1 MNQPGNLIE
10 LRQVLVGY
18 QHQPILPP
26 IDLTIAPGSFLGV
39 VGPNGS
45 GKTTLV
51 RTILGLLKPIAGT
64 ITFPARQ
71 KPKFGYVPQR
81 ASVDLS
87 FPLTAFEV
95 TLMGRYGL
103 IGMGRRPKAEDTKRT
118 LAALADVGI
127 PELAERP
134 FHALSGG
141 QRQRVLVAR
150 ALASEPEILVL
161 DEPTTGLDL
170 PAERSMLDLVASF
183 TARKLA
189 VVMVSHQLAA
199 VSDYAKDLALLGG
212 AGEPVEIG
220 PREEILTS
228 ARLTKV
234 YGRPIVVR
242 AVDGHAVIF
251 VEHECHTGDF
261 EKLDPATLAEPK
273 TT

>member
-1 MNQPGNLIE
+1 VNLIE

-18 QHQPILPP
+18 QHQALLPP
-26 IDLTIAPGSFLGV
+26 IDLALAPGAFLGV

-51 RTILGLLKPIAGT
+51 RTMLGLLEPIGGSIVFPEKRKP
-64 ITFPARQ
+64 R
-71 KPKFGYVPQR
+71 FGYVPQR

-103 IGMGRRPKAEDTKRT
+103 CGPGRRPKKEDHDRAH
-118 LAALADVGI
+118 AALSDVGI
-127 PELAERP
+127 AEHAHRP

-170 PAERSMLDLVASF
+170 PAERAMLDLVASF
-183 TARKLA
+183 TGRNLA

-199 VSDYAKDLALLGG
+199 VSDYAQELALL
-212 AGEPVEIG
+212 AGEGKPIEIG
-220 PREEILTS
+220 SRVEILTS
-228 ARLTKV
+228 ARLSKL
-234 YGRPIVVR
+234 YGRSIAVR
-242 AVDGHAVIF
+242 SVDGHAVIF
-251 VEHECHTGDF
+251 VEHEPGPGAGVKDSN
-261 EKLDPATLAEPK
+261 
-273 TT
+273 